1 MTCSKNVTV
10 LMRQYQILSIL
21 KAFKVIKAQKF
32 IKTDIEYIKEMRKAL
47 TV

>member
-1 MTCSKNVTV
+1 
-10 LMRQYQILSIL
+10 MRQYQILIII

-32 IKTDIEYIKEMRKAL
+32 IKTDIEYIKEMRKVL